1 MATREPE
8 TGWHGENSDVNHL
21 RGRAFEATCLAA
33 TAFGLVSVLLLLLF
47 VANDA
52 FRPFSADTG
61 WLATYAAT
69 VLVPLAALAVYYY
82 RLDEPAGEVAYVTS
96 GLPVV
101 GLLLTGGFA
110 VLFIELLSV
119 LEWFALL
126 ISLVVAGGLIVAH
139 GRLRPKAALER
150 LAVVLL
156 APIITVFGLPPTRFN
171 WFVTDAAAALGLDFG
186 LYYRVISLREAILM
200 LPFVPTDWVMLLLTL
215 VLPIAGAAGWFVEQR
230 RESRRDGLAVVGMTT
245 VVAVLGVVAGP
256 LLGIG
261 TDVWLL
267 LVTFAVLP
275 LGVYVEG
282 VVRRGEGVRGLAFP
296 IVAVLGVVVGGVVTS
311 ALGFA
316 GPDPWLDWGFLTS
329 ATSRTAA
336 DAGIYP
342 AMVGSVMMIIVIVL
356 TTFPVGVGAAIYLEE
371 YAPSQGLMGKFVTLI
386 EINIGNLAGVPSV
399 VYGLL
404 GLALFIRVLQWPQGS
419 IIVAGLAVGL
429 LILPIVIISAQEAI
443 RSVPDSFRQ
452 ASYGMGATRWQTIRQ
467 VVLPEAL
474 PGILTGTI
482 LALGR
487 AIGETAPLLMIG
499 AAASV
504 RLAPNSFF
512 DVASMMPRQIFSWS
526 SELDPAFRHGVLAAG
541 VITLLAVLLVMN
553 ATAIVIRNRY
563 QRTG

>member
-52 FRPFSADTG
+52 FRPFSADAG

-186 LYYRVISLREAILM
+186 LYYRVISLREAIMM

-215 VLPIAGAAGWFVEQR
+215 VLPVAGAAGWFVEQR
-230 RESRRDGLAVVGMTT
+230 RESRRDGLAVVGLTAA
-245 VVAVLGVVAGP
+245 VAVLGVVAGP

-267 LVTFAVLP
+267 IVTFAVLP

-282 VVRRGEGVRGLAFP
+282 VLRRGEGVRGLAFP
-296 IVAVLGVVVGGVVTS
+296 VAAVLGVVVGSVVTG

-342 AMVGSVMMIIVIVL
+342 SMVGSVMMIIVIVL

-419 IIVAGLAVGL
+419 VIVAGLAVGL

-526 SELDPAFRHGVLAAG
+526 SELDPSFRHGVLAAG

>member
-1 MATREPE
+1 MATTDQSGR
-8 TGWHGENSDVNHL
+8 WHGEDSEVNHL

-33 TAFGLVSVLLLLLF
+33 TALGLVSVLILLLF

-52 FRPFSADTG
+52 FRPFSADIG
-61 WLATYAAT
+61 WIATYAVT
-69 VLVPLAALAVYYY
+69 VLVPLAALTVFYY
-82 RLDEPAGEVAYVTS
+82 RLDDPAGEVAYVTS

-101 GLLLTGGFA
+101 GLLLTGGFV
-110 VLFIELLSV
+110 VLFTELLTV
-119 LEWFALL
+119 LEWFALVL
-126 ISLVVAGGLIVAH
+126 SLAAAVGVIVAH
-139 GRLRPKAALER
+139 GRYRSGVALER
-150 LAVVLL
+150 LAVLVL
-156 APIITVFGLPPTRFN
+156 APLVAVLGAPPVEFN
-171 WFVTDAAAALGLDFG
+171 YFVTDTAAALGLDVG
-186 LYYRVISLREAILM
+186 LYYRVISLREAIMM
-200 LPFVPTDWVMLLLTL
+200 LPFVPTDWMMLLATL
-215 VLPIAGAAGWFVEQR
+215 VLPVAGLGGWFVGNR
-230 RESRRDGLAVVGMTT
+230 RESRRDGWTAVGLTT
-245 VVAVLGVVAGP
+245 VTALAGLVAGP
-256 LLGIG
+256 LVGVG
-261 TDVWLL
+261 VEGWLL
-267 LVTFAVLP
+267 LVTFVVLP
-275 LGVYVEG
+275 IGIYVEG
-282 VVRRGEGVRGLAFP
+282 VVRRDEGRAGLVFP
-296 IVAVLGVVVGGVVTS
+296 VVAVLGVFVGSLLVG

-316 GPDPWLDWGFLTS
+316 GPEPWLDWGFLTS
-329 ATSRTAA
+329 AHSRTPT

-356 TTFPVGVGAAIYLEE
+356 STFPVGVGAAIYLEE
-371 YAPSQGLMGKFVTLI
+371 YAPSSGWMGKFVTLV

-404 GLALFIRVLQWPQGS
+404 GLALFIRILEWPQGS
-419 IIVAGLAVGL
+419 VIVAGLAVGL
-429 LILPIVIISAQEAI
+429 LILPIIIISAQEAI

-504 RLAPNSFF
+504 RLAPNGFF

-553 ATAIVIRNRY
+553 GTAIVIRNRY
-563 QRTG
+563 QRQE